1 MGEPRM
7 FSETHLVKSMYSRRI
22 ALFVDFL
29 HAELP
34 ASVQAYEQGDAA
46 RLMQQPLPARVPAA

>member
-1 MGEPRM
+1 M